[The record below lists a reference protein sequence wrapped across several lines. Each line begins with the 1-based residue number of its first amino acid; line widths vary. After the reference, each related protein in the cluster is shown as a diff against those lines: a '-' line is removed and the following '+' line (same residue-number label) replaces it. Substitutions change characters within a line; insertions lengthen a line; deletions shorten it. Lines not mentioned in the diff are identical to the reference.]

1 MVREIMENLN
11 KKATAQKIETAETP
25 LDSANSKKQF
35 DEPMDEILDL
45 WDIKSESKYE
55 RKFVKLA
62 EDQAI
67 LLVIPINLTESTVL
81 LKTKFGNKP
90 FLKVIEIV
98 QELDN
103 PDKIIPSLLQ
113 ISSIQ
118 LRSQILKIVNE
129 AKSEPIET
137 ITLSI
142 YREGKG
148 LETKYIISRLF

>member
-1 MVREIMENLN
+1 MKKQIESFKENSM
-11 KKATAQKIETAETP
+11 AQKIETAETP

-35 DEPMDEILDL
+35 DESNNEIEKL
-45 WDIKSESKYE
+45 WEIETKSKYE
-55 RKFVKLA
+55 RRFIK
-62 EDQAI
+62 
-67 LLVIPINLTESTVL
+67 LTEDKTVL
-81 LKTKFGNKP
+81 VEVPLNLKDNSMIIKTKFGNNP
-90 FLKVIEIV
+90 FLKVNEIV

-103 PDKIIPSLLQ
+103 TDKIIPSLLQ